1 MSEISM
7 QEQQAIEVTPTAKT
21 RILQIMEKG
30 GFTPDSARIRI
41 SVVSGG
47 CSGLTY
53 KLDIEPKKLQPVDSG
68 DQIFLVQN
76 LEMAVDMRSYLYLAG
91 TRLEFSEGLQ
101 GKGFTFENPNASRTC
116 SCGES
121 FSL

>member
-1 MSEISM
+1 MTSPIIVS
-7 QEQQAIEVTPTAKT
+7 TAADL
-21 RILQIMEKG
+21 RIHQIMSDKG
-30 GFTPDSARIRI
+30 YSRESARIRI
-41 SVVSGG
+41 SVISGG

-53 KLDIEPKKLQPVDSG
+53 KLDIEDKDHSTG
-68 DQIFLVQN
+68 SDNDQFFHIDD
-76 LEMAVDMRSYLYLAG
+76 LEIVVDMRSYLYLAG
-91 TRLEFSEGLQ
+91 TRLEFSDGLK

>member
-1 MSEISM
+1 M